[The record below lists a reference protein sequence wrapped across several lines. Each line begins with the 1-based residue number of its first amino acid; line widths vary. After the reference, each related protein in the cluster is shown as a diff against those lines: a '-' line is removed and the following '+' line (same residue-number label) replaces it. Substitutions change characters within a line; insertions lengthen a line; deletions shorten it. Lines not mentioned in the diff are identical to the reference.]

1 MTTLLRPRTHRF
13 GPTGPRGRSRARRAA
28 AVAAA
33 LALAVVVTGCAEDD
47 PVEDTTSAEA
57 WAGHVCSSAADWLGV
72 LATARTILADPRQ
85 VSVDDLT
92 STVQDVDDA
101 TAELVDDLSDL
112 DAPDTEAG
120 DEATQRLIALSDDLA
135 EQRGIVADAAAQ
147 PAGSLEAQVMQAA
160 SIGRAVGVMI
170 SQVSDAVDDL
180 RALDGADELRAAF
193 EDSDECQDLT
203 P

>member
-1 MTTLLRPRTHRF
+1 MTSLPRPSTTAPTDAPGRT
-13 GPTGPRGRSRARRAA
+13 RAHRAA

-33 LALAVVVTGCAEDD
+33 LTLALVVAGCSEDD
-47 PVEDTTSAEA
+47 PVDDTTSAEA
-57 WAGHVCSSAADWLGV
+57 WADDVCSSAADWLGV

-92 STVQDVDDA
+92 STIQDVDDA
-101 TAELVDDLSDL
+101 TAELVDDLADL

-180 RALDGADELRAAF
+180 RTLDGADELRAAF
-193 EDSDECQDLT
+193 RNSDECQDLT